1 MPIIHPPNYRERQ
14 EGRHTFVIDL
24 YVVEITVKAG
34 VKGELYETSKH
45 QVRIQTNKIKKKNN
59 FFEFL
64 FF

>member
-1 MPIIHPPNYRERQ
+1 MPIIHPPNYRERR
-14 EGRHTFVIDL
+14 EGRHTFVIGL

-45 QVRIQTNKIKKKNN
+45 QVRIQTNKIKKNN